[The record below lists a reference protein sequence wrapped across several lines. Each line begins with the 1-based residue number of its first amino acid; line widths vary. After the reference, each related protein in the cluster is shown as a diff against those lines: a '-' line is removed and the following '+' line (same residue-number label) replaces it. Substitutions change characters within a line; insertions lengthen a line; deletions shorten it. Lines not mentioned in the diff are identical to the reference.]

1 MRSDRGWRSIKPNT
15 FAGILYRSSSMRRRV
30 PRRGRFFVQS
40 SVLRFPLTTSR
51 QRGNNSSSA
60 SRNFRAQRVQSS
72 LVAFP
77 LSLNRGSKNLSP
89 GGNAARG
96 EEGRRER
103 FRHRQYLVSFVRGKF
118 SRRLLPS
125 SLQNITPATLDT
137 LHVAGRYLREERG
150 GEMLIQ
156 WQNR

>member
-40 SVLRFPLTTSR
+40 SAFHSPLRARGETTLLPRVATSE
-51 QRGNNSSSA
+51 
-60 SRNFRAQRVQSS
+60 RNELRAQSS

-137 LHVAGRYLREERG
+137 LHVAG
-150 GEMLIQ
+150 
-156 WQNR
+156 